1 VSCTNLFP
9 LPAWAERSRT
19 ACARC
24 FLGVTLTEGLTVLGV
39 MLVVFLLGFSF
50 GFVWAR
56 HKYRKPPPMRL
67 EFADK
72 LRRQL

>member
-1 VSCTNLFP
+1 
-9 LPAWAERSRT
+9 
-19 ACARC
+19 
-24 FLGVTLTEGLTVLGV
+24 

>member
-1 VSCTNLFP
+1 MV
-9 LPAWAERSRT
+9 
-19 ACARC
+19 
-24 FLGVTLTEGLTVLGV
+24 EGLTVLGV
-39 MLVVFLLGFSF
+39 MFTVFALGFAF

-56 HKYRKPPPMRL
+56 HRYRKPPPMRL